1 MQQAWKA
8 ALAVVDRL
16 EHNGFEAVIVGGAV
30 RDFVMQRPFHDV
42 DVATE
47 ALPLQVKQLF
57 TKTIDVGIEHGTVL
71 VLDCEEPIE
80 VTTYRTESGY
90 SDYRRPDTVTF
101 VRSLKDDLERRDF
114 TMNAIAMRADGALVD
129 YFGGHEDIEAK
140 MIRAVG
146 EPSARFTEDALR
158 MLRAARFRAQLGFQI
173 EAETFAALQE
183 KSALIEHIA
192 VERIAQELT
201 KIFTSDHPALG
212 IEAIRTSRLARHLAG
227 TFDEAPWHAL
237 KIQNAEQGW
246 AYFYCLHAEQIPDI
260 LSAYKCSN
268 KLKTYA
274 AKVYELVQLNAW
286 DEVTYFDYELE
297 HLLFAS
303 YVQSAFGKAAEDEAV
318 ILKHKENLR
327 LGSIQE
333 LTVSGKDLAE
343 WTVGKKGP
351 WIKERLD
358 ILKRAVLTGEVAND
372 RTHIKE
378 WYDAKFNER

>member
-1 MQQAWKA
+1 MQHAWKA
-8 ALAVVDRL
+8 ALAVVERL
-16 EHNGFEAVIVGGAV
+16 EQNGFEAVIVGGAV

-42 DVATE
+42 DVATD
-47 ALPLQVKQLF
+47 ALPLQVKHLF

-114 TMNAIAMRADGALVD
+114 TMNAIAMRANGALVD
-129 YFGGHEDIEAK
+129 YFSGHEDIEAK
-140 MIRAVG
+140 RIRAVG
-146 EPSARFTEDALR
+146 EASARFTEDALR
-158 MLRAARFRAQLGFQI
+158 MLRAARFRAQLGFEI
-173 EAETFAALQE
+173 EEGTFAALQE
-183 KSALIEHIA
+183 KSPLIEHIA

-201 KIFTSDHPALG
+201 KIFKSEHPALG
-212 IEAIRTSRLARHLAG
+212 IEAIRTSGLGAHLAG
-227 TFDEAPWHAL
+227 SFDEAPWYAI
-237 KIQNAEQGW
+237 KIENGEQGW
-246 AYFYCLHAEQIPDI
+246 AYFYCLHAEQDPDI
-260 LSAYKCSN
+260 LSAFKCSN

-274 AKVYELVQLNAW
+274 AKVFELVHFAAW

-297 HLLFAS
+297 HLQFAS
-303 YVQSAFGKAAEDEAV
+303 RVRKAFGKVAIDEAT
-318 ILKHKENLR
+318 IIKNKENLR
-327 LGSIQE
+327 LGSIQD

-343 WTVGKKGP
+343 WTIGKKGP

-358 ILKRAVLTGEVAND
+358 ILKRAVLTGEVPND

-378 WYDAKFNER
+378 WYNAKFNER

>member
-1 MQQAWKA
+1 MQPAWKA
-8 ALAVVDRL
+8 ALAVVERL
-16 EHNGFEAVIVGGAV
+16 EQNGFEAVIVGGAV

-114 TMNAIAMRADGALVD
+114 TMNAIAMRSNGALVD

-146 EPSARFTEDALR
+146 EASERFTEDALR

-201 KIFTSDHPALG
+201 KIFTSDFPALG
-212 IEAIRTSRLARHLAG
+212 MEAVRTSGLGAHLAG
-227 TFDEAPWHAL
+227 DFEEAPWTMM
-237 KIQNAEQGW
+237 KIDSAEQGW
-246 AYFYCLHAEQIPDI
+246 AYFYCLHAAQNPDI
-260 LSAYKCSN
+260 LSTYKCSN
-268 KLKTYA
+268 KLKLYA
-274 AKVYELVQLNAW
+274 AKVYELVQLEAW

-297 HLLFAS
+297 HLFFTS
-303 YVQSAFGKAAEDEAV
+303 RVRIAFGKAAVNEADIV
-318 ILKHKENLR
+318 KHKEGLS

-333 LTVSGKDLAE
+333 LTVTGKDLAD

-358 ILKRAVLTGEVAND
+358 ILKSAVLTAEVPND